1 MSSAASSAIELIIPP
16 EGDPDDDASSI
27 STSTTTQSYATAVAM
42 SSVAMSTNRYVTL
55 PDRVHAYSLSPDD
68 TSADALMRMPAF
80 NLEDRIES
88 NSSLRSSLR
97 SMNSSSHDVPN
108 FCWDT
113 H

>member
-1 MSSAASSAIELIIPP
+1 
-16 EGDPDDDASSI
+16 
-27 STSTTTQSYATAVAM
+27 M

-68 TSADALMRMPAF
+68 TSADA
-80 NLEDRIES
+80 
-88 NSSLRSSLR
+88 SLRKPVFNPEDGSEANYSLWSSLR
-97 SMNSSSHDVPN
+97 SMNSSSHDVSN